1 MQTIM
6 IKFIQLIVS
15 VNNMNNFIKYM
26 SILLVLLKTRYVFE
40 KHTFNKLKK
49 NQ

>member
-1 MQTIM
+1 M
-6 IKFIQLIVS
+6 IKFIQLTVF
-15 VNNMNNFIKYM
+15 VDNMNNFI

-49 NQ
+49 INQ

>member
-6 IKFIQLIVS
+6 IKFIQLTVF
-15 VNNMNNFIKYM
+15 VDNMNNFI

-49 NQ
+49 INQ